1 MDAIREAIQQFIL
14 NLFGGW
20 FLAEEFCV
28 LICSMLPIIELRG
41 AIPMAAAFNM
51 PWWSAFILSIVGNM
65 LPVPIILLFIKKF
78 LTWAAGSKIKFLN
91 KLANWLNR
99 KVEKNRPKIEKYAFW
114 GLCVFVAIPLPTTG
128 AWTGSLVAAMID
140 MKFWKAMLTAFVGV
154 LIAAVIVTVIVYGGV
169 EALSFLI

>member
-1 MDAIREAIQQFIL
+1 MDAIQNAISGFIL
-14 NLFGGW
+14 DLFGGW

-41 AIPMAAAFNM
+41 GIPMAYAFGLE
-51 PWWSAFILSIVGNM
+51 WWQAFLLCVVGNM

-78 LTWAAGSKIKFLN
+78 LTWAASSKIKFLN
-91 KLANWLNR
+91 RLASWLNR

-114 GLCVFVAIPLPTTG
+114 GLTVFIGIPLPVTG
-128 AWTGSLVAAMID
+128 AWTGSLVAAMME

-154 LIAAVIVTVIVYGGV
+154 IIAAVIVTAIAYGG
-169 EALSFLI
+169 LSFLDFLI

>member
-1 MDAIREAIQQFIL
+1 MDAIQGAIQDFIL

-41 AIPMAAAFNM
+41 AIPMAYAFGL
-51 PWWSAFILSIVGNM
+51 PWWLAYILAIVGNM

-78 LTWAAGSKIKFLN
+78 LTWASNSKIKFLN

-114 GLCVFVAIPLPTTG
+114 GLCIFIAIPLPTTG

-154 LIAAVIVTVIVYGGV
+154 LLAGAIVTVIVYGGIG
-169 EALSFLI
+169 ALSFLV

>member
-1 MDAIREAIQQFIL
+1 
-14 NLFGGW
+14 
-20 FLAEEFCV
+20 LAEEFCV

-41 AIPMAAAFNM
+41 AIPMAAAFNI
-51 PWWSAFILSIVGNM
+51 PWWLAYILSVVGNM

-78 LTWAAGSKIKFLN
+78 LTWASNSKIKFLN

-114 GLCVFVAIPLPTTG
+114 GLCIFIAIPLPTTG

-154 LIAAVIVTVIVYGGV
+154 LIAGTVITAIAYG
-169 EALSFLI
+169 ALGFLNFLI

>member
-1 MDAIREAIQQFIL
+1 MDAIQEAIQGFIL

-51 PWWSAFILSIVGNM
+51 PWWQAYLLSVVGNM

-78 LTWAAGSKIKFLN
+78 LTWAMSSKIKFLN

-114 GLCVFVAIPLPTTG
+114 GLAIFIAIPLPTTG

-140 MKFWKAMLTAFVGV
+140 MKFWKAMLTALVGV
-154 LIAAVIVTVIVYGGV
+154 LIAGAVVTAIAYGALGF
-169 EALSFLI
+169 LSFLL

>member
-1 MDAIREAIQQFIL
+1 MDAIREAIQQFVL
-14 NLFGGW
+14 NIFGGW

-78 LTWAAGSKIKFLN
+78 ITWSMSSKIKFLN

-99 KVEKNRPKIEKYAFW
+99 KVEKNRGKIEKYAFW
-114 GLCVFVAIPLPTTG
+114 GLCAFVAIPLPTTG

-140 MKFWKAMLTAFVGV
+140 MKFWKAMLTAFIGV
-154 LIAAVIVTVIVYGGV
+154 LIAAVIVTIIVYGGV
-169 EALSFLI
+169 EALNFLI

>member
-1 MDAIREAIQQFIL
+1 MDAIQNAISGFIL

-20 FLAEEFCV
+20 ELAEEFCV

-41 AIPMAAAFNM
+41 GIPMAAAFNI
-51 PWWSAFILSIVGNM
+51 PWWLAYLLAVVGNI

-78 LTWAAGSKIKFLN
+78 LTWAMNSKIKFLN

-114 GLCVFVAIPLPTTG
+114 GLCIFVAIPLPTTG

-140 MKFWKAMLTAFVGV
+140 MPFWKAMLTAFVGV
-154 LIAAVIVTVIVYGGV
+154 LIAGAVVTAIAYGALG
-169 EALSFLI
+169 ALSFLL

>member
-1 MDAIREAIQQFIL
+1 MEAIQTAIQNFIL

-41 AIPMAAAFNM
+41 AIPMAAAFGM
-51 PWWSAFILSIVGNM
+51 PWWEAFILCVIGNM
-65 LPVPIILLFIKKF
+65 LPVPIILMFIKKF
-78 LTWAAGSKIKFLN
+78 IIRSMNSKIKFLN
-91 KLANWLNR
+91 KLANWLNK
-99 KVEKNRPKIEKYAFW
+99 KVEKNRAKIERYAFW
-114 GLCVFVAIPLPTTG
+114 GLCVFVAVPLPTTG

-140 MKFWKAMLTAFVGV
+140 MKFWKSMLTAFLGI
-154 LIAAVIVTVIVYGGV
+154 LIAGTVVTVIVYGGV